1 MLASYIAQSGEVDGV
16 WMVLSPCNPLKD
28 GTEMASEEDR
38 LNMLRLACEDVDFL
52 TVSDIELSLPRPSY
66 TIDTL
71 NALSEQNPEIDF
83 ELIVG
88 GDNLN
93 IFDRWRDSNTI
104 LDKYG
109 LIVYPRPGYKIKED
123 IDGRIKVVDAP
134 MVEISSTFIRQ
145 AISERKD
152 VNFFVPPK
160 VYQYIRNHKLYE

>member
-1 MLASYIAQSGEVDGV
+1 
-16 WMVLSPCNPLKD
+16 MVLSPCNPLKD